1 MTRGG
6 RLRVTAAGFVD
17 STRDSARTTYFRAVT
32 PFHQNAFLTRV
43 VLPMAAALI
52 GFVGTIALPA
62 PAAADLYVYETDNG
76 DEVVTSERR
85 SGMKLVRV
93 IEGSGPADSP
103 ESSTNASDDK
113 KTASDAAEV
122 TRRKRAEQRARRA
135 KERARQN
142 GEIEPENIGRTAAY
156 DDLILEASEAY
167 DVPFAFIKG
176 VIRVESNFRRFA
188 VSHAG
193 AMGLM
198 QLMPATAESL
208 SVDDPFDPRQNIYG
222 GTKLLR
228 ELIDRYNGDINLV
241 LSAYNAG
248 GAAVARY
255 DGIPY
260 SQTREYVASV
270 VQWYRH
276 YQQERDDQ

>member
-1 MTRGG
+1 MTPSHHTADLR
-6 RLRVTAAGFVD
+6 RL
-17 STRDSARTTYFRAVT
+17 
-32 PFHQNAFLTRV
+32 
-43 VLPMAAALI
+43 VLLVAAALV
-52 GFVGTIALPA
+52 GFVWTMALPA

-76 DEVVTSERR
+76 DELVTSERR
-85 SGMKLVRV
+85 SGLNLVRV
-93 IEGSGPADSP
+93 IEGSAPAESR
-103 ESSTNASDDK
+103 ESSSSSTEDQSAS
-113 KTASDAAEV
+113 SDAAEV
-122 TRRKRAEQRARRA
+122 KRRKQAERRA
-135 KERARQN
+135 KRAKRHARQN
-142 GEIEPENIGRTAAY
+142 GELEPRNIGRTAAY

-167 DVPFAFIKG
+167 DVPFEFIKG

-248 GAAVARY
+248 GAAVAKY

>member
-1 MTRGG
+1 M
-6 RLRVTAAGFVD
+6 
-17 STRDSARTTYFRAVT
+17 SPS
-32 PFHQNAFLTRV
+32 HQNALLTRV
-43 VLPMAAALI
+43 VLPVAAALV
-52 GFVGTIALPA
+52 GFVWTIALPT
-62 PAAADLYVYETDNG
+62 PAAADLYVYETDDGN
-76 DEVVTSERR
+76 EVVTSERR

-93 IEGSGPADSP
+93 IEGSAPAQSS
-103 ESSTNASDDK
+103 ESTNTSDDDP
-113 KTASDAAEV
+113 TSSDADEV
-122 TRRKRAEQRARRA
+122 KRRKRAEQRARRA
-135 KERARQN
+135 KQRARQN
-142 GEIEPENIGRTAAY
+142 GELERKNIGRTAAY

-208 SVDDPFDPRQNIYG
+208 SVDDPFDPRENIYG